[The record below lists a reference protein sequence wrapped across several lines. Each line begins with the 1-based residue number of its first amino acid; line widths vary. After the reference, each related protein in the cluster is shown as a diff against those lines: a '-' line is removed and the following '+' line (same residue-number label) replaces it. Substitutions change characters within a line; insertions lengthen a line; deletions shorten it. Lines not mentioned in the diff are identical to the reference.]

1 MKMGIIISP
10 ILQMRRLR
18 QERLSNLPQV
28 AELVRKGQRQELT
41 LNLGSLALM
50 SMLFFYHILLQG
62 QEGLM
67 GRER

>member
-62 QEGLM
+62 QEGLT

>member
-1 MKMGIIISP
+1 MGIIISP

>member
-1 MKMGIIISP
+1 
-10 ILQMRRLR
+10 MRRLR

-62 QEGLM
+62 QEGLT

>member
-1 MKMGIIISP
+1 MGIIISP

-62 QEGLM
+62 QEGLT

>member
-1 MKMGIIISP
+1 MKMGIIISS

-18 QERLSNLPQV
+18 QEGLSNLPQV
-28 AELVRKGQRQELT
+28 AELARKGQRQELT
-41 LNLGSLALM
+41 LNLGSLALA

-62 QEGLM
+62 QEGPT